1 MRSFILS
8 QCKVLRLG
16 VIWEDL
22 GALTT
27 VRASSVYSR
36 HVSGGG
42 EFPSPWKL
50 KIPRKFSKYWS
61 VRLRLGKAESTVW
74 VKKSPLRGTDFFNFF
89 HKPLQIFNR
98 FLHTY
103 YTFLSTLDYKFV
115 FNYPRF
121 WRSYAILSATTK
133 FTRYAQN
140 VHHRPK
146 RMRCLRKT
154 LIALLIIVCGKS
166 L

>member
-42 EFPSPWKL
+42 NFPPPGNWKS
-50 KIPRKFSKYWS
+50 PRKFSKYWS
-61 VRLRLGKAESTVW
+61 VRLRLGTAESTVW
-74 VKKSPLRGTDFFNFF
+74 VKKSPLRGPDFLNFF

-115 FNYPRF
+115 FNYLQL
-121 WRSYAILSATTK
+121 WRRYAILSATTHNTYMHK
-133 FTRYAQN
+133 MSKTRQN
-140 VHHRPK
+140 ARVQ
-146 RMRCLRKT
+146 T
-154 LIALLIIVCGKS
+154 FA
-166 L
+166 